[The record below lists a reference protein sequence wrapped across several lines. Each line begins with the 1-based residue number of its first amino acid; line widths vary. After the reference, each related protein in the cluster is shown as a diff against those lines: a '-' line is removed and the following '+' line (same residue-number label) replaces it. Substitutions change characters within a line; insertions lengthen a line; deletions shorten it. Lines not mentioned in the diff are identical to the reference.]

1 MTDLTTTSPTRFV
14 GCDVGKRTLVVF
26 DSHDQATRELA
37 NEPEALAAWAAELHE
52 TCLVICEA
60 TGGYETIVLDALV
73 KAGRPVHR
81 ADARKVKAFIRSL
94 GTLGK
99 TDAIDARALARY
111 GEERH
116 DRLLRWQPPQRYHEQ
131 LHRLVMLRR
140 DLVAQRVAFSNR
152 LAAPG
157 AEPIGDRLRR
167 ILDSFK
173 EEIAGIDDDIRA
185 LIAATGPLARTI
197 KVLQSISGIGPTTA
211 VTLAAL
217 MPELGF
223 IERRKATALAGLAP
237 HPRDSG
243 KTNGYR
249 RTRGGRPDI
258 KQTLFLAA
266 LAAIRHNQ
274 TLKAFYKHLCANGK
288 KPMIAITA
296 VMRKMIVIA
305 NAKLRDDRRPQLS

>member
-1 MTDLTTTSPTRFV
+1 MTDLTTIPTRFI
-14 GCDVGKRTLVVF
+14 GCDVGKRTVVVF
-26 DSHDQATRELA
+26 DSHSARTEELA
-37 NEPEALAAWAAELHE
+37 NEPEALAAWAAELDE
-52 TCLVICEA
+52 ACLVICEA
-60 TGGYETIVLDALV
+60 TGGYEAALLAALTS
-73 KAGRPVHR
+73 AGRAVHR

-111 GEERH
+111 GQERH
-116 DRLLRWQPPQRYHEQ
+116 DRLLRWQPPQHYHEQ

-140 DLVAQRVAFSNR
+140 DLVSQRVAFTNR

-157 AEPIGDRLRR
+157 AETVGDRLRR
-167 ILDSFK
+167 ILDSFE
-173 EEIAGIDDDIRA
+173 EEIAGIDTDITT
-185 LIAATGPLARTI
+185 LVAATKPLARTI
-197 KVLQSISGIGPTTA
+197 KVLQGISGIGPITA

-243 KTNGYR
+243 KTSGYR
-249 RTRGGRPDI
+249 RTRGGRPEI

-274 TLKAFYKHLCANGK
+274 TLKASYEHLCAKGK
-288 KPMIAITA
+288 KPLVALTA
-296 VMRKMIVIA
+296 VMRRMIVIA
-305 NAKLRDDRRPQLS
+305 NAKLRDALATN

>member
-1 MTDLTTTSPTRFV
+1 MTDLTTTTTRFV

-26 DSHDQATRELA
+26 DGHNQATQELA
-37 NEPEALAAWAAELHE
+37 NEPEALAAWAAELDE

-60 TGGYETIVLDALV
+60 TGGYEATVLDALV
-73 KAGRPVHR
+73 TAGRPVHR

-116 DRLLRWQPPQRYHEQ
+116 DRLLRWQPPQHYQEQ
-131 LHRLVMLRR
+131 LHRMVMLRR
-140 DLVAQRVAFSNR
+140 DLVSQRVAFSNR

-167 ILDSFK
+167 ILHSFE
-173 EEIAGIDDDIRA
+173 EEIASLDADIKT
-185 LIAATGPLARTI
+185 LVAANEPLARTT
-197 KVLQSISGIGPTTA
+197 KVLQSISGIGPITA
-211 VTLAAL
+211 VSLAAL

-249 RTRGGRPDI
+249 RTRGGRPEV

-274 TLKAFYKHLCANGK
+274 TLKTFYEHLRAKGK
-288 KPMIAITA
+288 LPMVAITA
-296 VMRKMIVIA
+296 VMRRMIVIA
-305 NAKLRDDRRPQLS
+305 NAKLRDALASN